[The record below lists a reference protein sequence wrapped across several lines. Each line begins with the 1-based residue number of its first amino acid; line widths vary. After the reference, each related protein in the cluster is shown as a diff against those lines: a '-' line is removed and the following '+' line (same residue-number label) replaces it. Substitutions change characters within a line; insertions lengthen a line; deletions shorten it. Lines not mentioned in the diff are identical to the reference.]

1 MEVATG
7 KIVSHINLSY
17 NVEKDM
23 YTFDPDEL
31 QVIREELKRKSK
43 TPKRTSASNLEPSI
57 DLDFGTVR
65 TVVEPSQPIRG
76 KNLYILSFLSLL
88 GLYPEISPGL

>member
-1 MEVATG
+1 MDEVATG

-17 NVEKDM
+17 NVEKGR

-31 QVIREELKRKSK
+31 QVIRDELKRKSK
-43 TPKRTSASNLEPSI
+43 TSKRTYASNLERSI

-65 TVVEPSQPIRG
+65 PVVEPSHPSGDSNTSLRQSKRKRTVIS
-76 KNLYILSFLSLL
+76 NLLT
-88 GLYPEISPGL
+88 

>member
-1 MEVATG
+1 
-7 KIVSHINLSY
+7 
-17 NVEKDM
+17 M

-43 TPKRTSASNLEPSI
+43 TPKRTSAPNLERSI

-65 TVVEPSQPIRG
+65 TVVEPLRP
-76 KNLYILSFLSLL
+76 
-88 GLYPEISPGL
+88 